1 MEVSNCFPI
10 SFYSFANPEI
20 VEAIKTKMALEPNGV
35 SHNYPSLNQTFNQE
49 LHNDPTWKFL
59 IDWIDNCLQEIQD
72 YEIHDQNFGKIKIS
86 RMWANISLG
95 RSGGGHSVHRHPN
108 SLWSGI
114 MYITEGADTKF
125 LDPVYARSL
134 SSIEIPIVNNFD
146 RLTVT
151 PKPGSLIIFPSFV
164 QHFTDAHYG
173 DNIRITISFN
183 TLPEKLTAGFAE

>member
-1 MEVSNCFPI
+1 MEVSNCFPV

-20 VEAIKTKMALEPNGV
+20 VEEIKTKLALEPNGV

-49 LHNDPTWKFL
+49 LHKDPTWKFL
-59 IDWIDNCLQEIQD
+59 IDWIDNCLHEIQD

-95 RSGGGHSVHRHPN
+95 RSGGSHSVHRHPN

-151 PKPGSLIIFPSFV
+151 PKPGLLVIFPSFV

-183 TLPEKLTAGFAE
+183 TLPEKFTAGFAE